1 MLNVRIGDLVFR
13 GGEGSDG
20 FFLNDSGLQ
29 GWFGGVDARGDSES
43 REGGDGDFDIP
54 SFLAPRF
61 VTLEGLCHSRS
72 EHEQAQYGDRLSG
85 LFGSGG
91 TRRVTVEGPRGTTWA
106 DGKLSLGTRP
116 EFDPTLWGSV
126 AEYAL
131 SIKFN
136 KPQKYGEF
144 HASTVAQSVEAF
156 HYGNFPAAPV
166 ITVSGSM
173 PSGYTINGP
182 GGKKF
187 TVTRAVASNSPHT
200 IDMSTGYLSVGGVV
214 VMGFV
219 TRGDVWA
226 IPPGVLVPHSITPVS
241 GSGFIQVTTVDTF
254 I

>member
-13 GGEGSDG
+13 GGEGSEG
-20 FFLNDSGLQ
+20 FFLNDSGLK

-61 VTLEGLCHSRS
+61 VTLEGFCHSRS
-72 EHEQAQYGDRLSG
+72 ERDQEQYNDRLAG

-91 TRRVTVEGPRGTTWA
+91 TRRVTVEGPKGTTWA

-116 EFDPTLWGSV
+116 EFDPILWGSV

-136 KPQKYGEF
+136 KPQKYGNANDTVT
-144 HASTVAQSVEAF
+144 ASSVAAF
-156 HYGNFPAAPV
+156 HYGNFKAAPV

-182 GGKKF
+182 DGKKF
-187 TVTRAVASNSPHT
+187 TVTRAVASNNPHT
-200 IDMSTGYLSVGGVV
+200 IDMSTGYLSVGGAV

-219 TRGDVWA
+219 SRGDVWA
-226 IPPGVLVPHSITPVS
+226 VPPGLQVAHSISPVS
-241 GSGFIQVTTVDTF
+241 GSGAIQVRTLDTF